1 MMGWLWKNFK
11 SILIIAR
18 SPRFLAIF
26 IACWAAVIL
35 FSGIRVGDLS
45 GYDDAAYAHEA
56 KAMLESG
63 DWWTLSLNGNP
74 DFDKPPLFIWLIAL
88 SFKLFGMS
96 DFSAKIPGV
105 MLGWGTILIT
115 FFLVKELFSQE
126 GEEERSWL
134 PVLSMLALATTQ
146 YFLKYSSHAM
156 TDVPFT
162 FFFTTAIYF
171 YVLGLRNNTFLLLSG
186 ISIGLGLLMRSPMG
200 IFPLAIIFCHLTMS
214 KRYKLFLSPHLI
226 SSIIIALLLPAT
238 WYVAEYRLFGDFFIN
253 RHFNNV
259 LAHSVETTNRTPGQ
273 QLLWYFEYL
282 FKLGRLYLPW
292 FPFMLFGLFLS
303 FKKLKEGKS
312 KEIQFL
318 LLIWLFV
325 VLIPFSVAESKVL
338 RYILPVFPVMSIY
351 TAYAILKILSVK
363 NLPRFSQ
370 IIFILLLAAGVFI
383 VWFPKYQ
390 ERAADMKIIAQL
402 TDPATKSDE
411 KVVLYTFGEL
421 HWNYQTQLIWYGNR
435 DCLLI
440 KDLND
445 IEMILE
451 KQKEMILVI
460 DHSST
465 EQLSKTILMQT
476 EKLGSSEKFT
486 ILRLKSPAITI
497 NP

>member
-1 MMGWLWKNFK
+1 MMEWLWKNFK
-11 SILIIAR
+11 SILITTR
-18 SPRFLAIF
+18 CPRFLAIF
-26 IACWAAVIL
+26 IAFWAAVIL

-56 KAMLESG
+56 KVMLESG

-115 FFLVKELFSQE
+115 YFLVKELFSQE
-126 GEEERSWL
+126 DEEERNWL

-162 FFFTTAIYF
+162 FFFTAAIYF
-171 YVLGLRNNTFLLLSG
+171 YVLGLRNKTFFLLSG

-200 IFPLAIIFCHLTMS
+200 IFPLAIIFCHLIMS
-214 KRYKLFLSPHLI
+214 KQYKLFLSPHLI
-226 SSIIIALLLPAT
+226 GSVILALALPAT
-238 WYVAEYRLFGDFFIN
+238 WYLTEYRLFGDFFIN

-259 LAHSVETTNRTPGQ
+259 LAHSVETTNRTQGQ
-273 QLLWYFEYL
+273 QFLWYFEYF
-282 FKLGRLYLPW
+282 FKLGKLYLPW
-292 FPFMLFGLFLS
+292 FPLMLFGLFLS
-303 FKKLKEGKS
+303 VIRLREGKS
-312 KEIQFL
+312 RDIQFL
-318 LLIWLFV
+318 LIIWLLI
-325 VLIPFSVAESKVL
+325 VLIPFSLAESKVL
-338 RYILPVFPVMSIY
+338 RYILPVFPVLSIY
-351 TAYAILKILSVK
+351 SSYAILKILSAK
-363 NLPRFSQ
+363 NLPSFSQ
-370 IIFILLLAAGVFI
+370 IIFILLLVAGSFI
-383 VWFPKYQ
+383 ITFPKYQ
-390 ERAADMKIIAQL
+390 ERAADMRIIAQL
-402 TDPATKSDE
+402 TDPATKFDE

-435 DCLLI
+435 NCLLL

-445 IEMILE
+445 IEMILKE
-451 KQKEMILVI
+451 KKEIILVI

-465 EQLSKTILMQT
+465 EQLSKTISRQI

-486 ILRLKSPAITI
+486 VLRLRSPASTI